1 MLNNDL
7 TKKCIKMFH
16 KNWVSQ
22 EGFFYTN
29 WTIIWICKATRTF
42 PYKHAQYNYCES
54 MVAIKRFN
62 LMMARDLCLTT
73 GFRFKYFVSC
83 RMVVMSICILIL
95 LWFLA
100 PSKWYST
107 RPIGSFFDERLMKF
121 TSGSWVNRVPT
132 LLTIVLKT
140 RQNIFSC
147 YIMKTIIL

>member
-1 MLNNDL
+1 MIWQKSVSKCFIRIECHKKVFIQIELLYGYVRQHVFFL
-7 TKKCIKMFH
+7 TNMHNTTSVNIFL
-16 KNWVSQ
+16 Q
-22 EGFFYTN
+22 L
-29 WTIIWICKATRTF
+29 
-42 PYKHAQYNYCES
+42 

-62 LMMARDLCLTT
+62 LMMARDLCLST
-73 GFRFKYFVSC
+73 GFHFKYFVSC

-107 RPIGSFFDERLMKF
+107 RPISSFFDEGLMKF

-140 RQNIFSC
+140 KQDIFSC
-147 YIMKTIIL
+147 YIMKIIIL